1 MKHSTESLLYNRQF
15 LVYAVLLSLVICGL
29 ATATVTASKVVHL
42 GLNFPFSNIVFSI
55 FTYPIVDC
63 VCELWGKKT
72 AQYTVLIALASQ
84 LLIMLLL
91 QLAINA
97 PYASFWTHQPEFE
110 SVLATSGK
118 VVTASLFAFFLS
130 QILDIFLYQ
139 RIKNQTQGKHLWI
152 RSNISTIVGQIIDS
166 TIFVGIVFFASDH
179 KAEILLGSISIKMI
193 ISVLMTPVVYFIIIV
208 ANYYLN
214 NETLAFKLTEY
225 PAWSASFASQGK
237 RTDMG

>member
-1 MKHSTESLLYNRQF
+1 MKNPTESLLSNRQV
-15 LVYAVLLSLVICGL
+15 LVYAILLSLVICGL

-42 GLNFPFSNIVFSI
+42 GFNFPFSNIVFSI

-72 AQYTVLIALASQ
+72 AQYTVIIALASQ
-84 LLIMLLL
+84 LLIVLLL

-110 SVLATSGK
+110 SVFATSGK
-118 VVTASLFAFFLS
+118 VVTASLLAFFLS

-139 RIKNQTQGKHLWI
+139 RIKTQTQGKHLWI
-152 RSNISTIVGQIIDS
+152 RSNISTIIGQIIDS

-179 KAEILLGSISIKMI
+179 KAEILFGSISVKMI
-193 ISVLMTPVVYFIIIV
+193 ISILMTPVVYFIIMS

-214 NETLAFKLTEY
+214 NKTLAFKPTPYLEL
-225 PAWSASFASQGK
+225 SSS
-237 RTDMG
+237 